1 MSHLN
6 DYDKIANALTYIDA
20 HDRGTWVKMGMAVK
34 SELGEGGFELWRDWS
49 VKASNY
55 KEKDAIAKWKSF
67 KPEGG
72 TKIGTLFHEAKAGG
86 WKSTEAY
93 EKRSRAEELAIKVA
107 RAKAEKESAQQEK
120 ERHTLAAGEAS
131 KQWGSAIPALASH
144 PYCKRK
150 SIPPIGARQDKDGN
164 LLIPLFD
171 QSGKLASVQTISPC
185 GKKKR
190 FTTGSKVSGCSLTL
204 KGKEDGRVL
213 LCEGWATGCT
223 LHKTLG
229 STVIV
234 AFSAHNLASAA
245 QKLDKELPYGH
256 SITVCG
262 DVDESG
268 AGQKAAEAA
277 ARQINLHIHNS
288 FLYFPSFTAEE
299 NEAWAARNNG
309 DLPSDFNDYV
319 AIGKTL
325 NDSDFLAVSKGVL

>member
-1 MSHLN
+1 MSYLN
-6 DYDKIANALTYIDA
+6 DYTTIAHALAHIDA
-20 HDRGTWVKMGMAVK
+20 HDRDTWVRIGMAVK
-34 SELGEGGFELWRDWS
+34 SELGEGGWDVWRNWS
-49 VKASNY
+49 ATAPNYREKA
-55 KEKDAIAKWKSF
+55 AIATWKSF
-67 KPEGG
+67 KPTGG
-72 TKIGTLFHEAKAGG
+72 VTIASLFHEAKAGG

-120 ERHTLAAGEAS
+120 ERHTLAAGEAMM
-131 KQWGSAIPALASH
+131 QWGGATPALASH

-150 SIPPIGARQDKDGN
+150 GIPPVMARQDKDGN

-223 LHKTLG
+223 LHKTFG

-268 AGQKAAEAA
+268 TGQKAAAA
-277 ARQINLHIHNS
+277 AMANIH
-288 FLYFPSFTAEE
+288 FRKKELMLPEFTNAQKTAFAE
-299 NEAWAARNNG
+299 RCNG
-309 DLPSDFNDYV
+309 KMPSDHNDLLCIERGLV
-319 AIGKTL
+319 
-325 NDSDFLAVSKGVL
+325 